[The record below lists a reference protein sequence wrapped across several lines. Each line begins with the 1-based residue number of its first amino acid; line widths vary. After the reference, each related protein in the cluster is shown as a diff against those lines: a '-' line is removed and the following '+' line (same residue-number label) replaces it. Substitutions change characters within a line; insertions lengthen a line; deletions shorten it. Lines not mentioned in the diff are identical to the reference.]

1 MALQMTPW
9 KDRGS
14 CTGFGRQQIRRTE
27 ETVYPARTSQGTKW
41 LWPYQVGREGVE
53 PLGCRRRGKGR
64 GRPRAWLG
72 LEKECELLP
81 VGNCW
86 LPTRELEGHWLCC
99 PNRVF
104 FFHQSSPMYHVSI
117 IRYCILA
124 LVHPEEIRN
133 PDQTFPASR
142 ISIIHRLRGPDEVR
156 EGVGVRGY
164 TDATKNS
171 GEPEKE

>member
-1 MALQMTPW
+1 MSCYLWVTAGFLQENW
-9 KDRGS
+9 RAI
-14 CTGFGRQQIRRTE
+14 GFAVQI
-27 ETVYPARTSQGTKW
+27 GF
-41 LWPYQVGREGVE
+41 
-53 PLGCRRRGKGR
+53 
-64 GRPRAWLG
+64 
-72 LEKECELLP
+72 
-81 VGNCW
+81 
-86 LPTRELEGHWLCC
+86 
-99 PNRVF
+99 F

-171 GEPEKE
+171 GEPDKE